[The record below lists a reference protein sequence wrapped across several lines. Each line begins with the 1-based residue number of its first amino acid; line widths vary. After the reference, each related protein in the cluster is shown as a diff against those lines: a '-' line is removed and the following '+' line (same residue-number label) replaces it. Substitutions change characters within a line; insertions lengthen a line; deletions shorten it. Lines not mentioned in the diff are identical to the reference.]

1 MQNWK
6 EGRHIQ
12 LCLGEVLQWVKAAEK
27 ANVEKMKEQIE
38 VFRSRITPAA
48 VVTLLKIKLNDA
60 SHDSGLEKFRDGIFM
75 PCVRSRDDGE
85 KQDFVE
91 SVLEPLLLHSDKAVH
106 VLEILSGQTFDE
118 LPELTFTRQIENVQN
133 SRKSTTALP
142 PELWPLMFR
151 AMRNQEHSPDF
162 FSEAFKL
169 KCTLPF
175 ESSKKLRQM
184 YIDDSAK
191 ETRGSQ
197 DKALLRHIA
206 LLQSRDSRVKLFD
219 HLTSCDRGQI
229 EMNFFSDNEGLLT
242 LLYFTWWSAPAKTIP
257 PELMPK
263 PQISGSWILFQN
275 ITKKVIPNVL
285 SEANAHASMCLLAR
299 FMIEPHTLPAS
310 ILNTLKVSI
319 VGGDAPVTS
328 KTYALGQMECT
339 RYPVYGFRT
348 HTRHLPIFCKKF
360 LVEKCTGARALK
372 GNGKS
377 EGFPLTDRG
386 VSEETVKHNLNIL
399 VHISSLRDGSTSQA
413 QIFLP
418 TLKWF
423 EAAGFEREDLRKM
436 CAKQEDRSKLKL
448 NFEKMDCECLSEN
461 FAKKM
466 VLQSLPVYVEVR
478 FCMGGKDT
486 RMFQNG
492 QDSMAL
498 TKEWLA
504 MLSEHYESCNDFN
517 APLEFE
523 KCATRHPGAMSKTL
537 IIERLFR
544 YIAAFL
550 VKEEDRDMVDAVLPI
565 VVSSPNPVL

>member
-1 MQNWK
+1 LQNRK
-6 EGRHIQ
+6 EGHHIRH
-12 LCLGEVLQWVKAAEK
+12 CLGEVLQWVKAAEK
-27 ANVEKMKEQIE
+27 ANLERMKEQIE

-75 PCVRSRDDGE
+75 PCVRSRDDGK

-118 LPELTFTRQIENVQN
+118 LPELTFTSQIENMQN
-133 SRKSTTALP
+133 SRKSATALP

-162 FSEAFKL
+162 FSEACKL
-169 KCTLPF
+169 KCKLPF

-191 ETRGSQ
+191 ETRGSL
-197 DKALLRHIA
+197 DKALLRHSD

-219 HLTSCDRGQI
+219 HLISCDRGQI
-229 EMNFFSDNEGLLT
+229 EMKFFPDNEGLLT
-242 LLYFTWWSAPAKTIP
+242 LLYFTWWSAPSKTIP

-263 PQISGSWILFQN
+263 PQIQGSWMLFQE
-275 ITKKVIPNVL
+275 ITTMVIGNDL
-285 SEANAHASMCLLAR
+285 SEADAHASMCLLAR

-328 KTYALGQMECT
+328 KTYALGQMEHKSF
-339 RYPVYGFRT
+339 PVYGFRT
-348 HTRHLPIFCKKF
+348 HSRHLPKVCKDF
-360 LVEKCTGARALK
+360 LVQKCMGARALK
-372 GNGKS
+372 GKGKS

-386 VSEETVKHNLNIL
+386 VSEETVNHNLNIL
-399 VHISSLRDGSTSQA
+399 VHISSLRHGSQSQA

-423 EAAGFEREDLRKM
+423 EAAGFEREHLRKM
-436 CAKQEDRSKLKL
+436 CTEQEDRSQLNL
-448 NFEKMDCECLSEN
+448 NFEKMDSVCLSDF
-461 FAKKM
+461 FAKSL
-466 VLQSLPVYVEVR
+466 VVQSLPVYVEVR
-478 FCMGGKDT
+478 FCNGGKDT

-504 MLSEHYESCNDFN
+504 MLSEHYESCNLFN

-523 KCATRHPGAMSKTL
+523 KCATRQPGAMSKIL

-544 YIAAFL
+544 DIAAFL